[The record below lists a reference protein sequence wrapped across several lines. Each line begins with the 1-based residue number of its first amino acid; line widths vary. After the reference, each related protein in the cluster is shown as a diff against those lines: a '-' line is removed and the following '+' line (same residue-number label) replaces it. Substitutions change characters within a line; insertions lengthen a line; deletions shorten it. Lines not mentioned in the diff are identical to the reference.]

1 MSTLSFTNSP
11 DSWCVTVANK
21 PGPGGG
27 STGGFELE
35 TAEQLAAK
43 LEDLYMTKTGRIKLF
58 SLGSGIAGGIVLIF
72 THLQLLG
79 QEAIQTAFSWFRMV
93 TIPVLKGDV
102 EEFVADVGTYLSG
115 LFDPIEGF
123 GVLGYPVNLF
133 FALVTFAVLA
143 LAVRWAWRFFG
154 GDR

>member
-1 MSTLSFTNSP
+1 MVIVSRLDQWS
-11 DSWCVTVANK
+11 D
-21 PGPGGG
+21 G
-27 STGGFELE
+27 STSSGFKLE
-35 TAEQLAAK
+35 TADEIWSTLKANFITPK
-43 LEDLYMTKTGRIKLF
+43 GRIEW
-58 SLGSGIAGGIVLIF
+58 SALGSGLIGAMILIV

-102 EEFVADVGTYLSG
+102 EGFVADVGTYLSG

-133 FALVTFAVLA
+133 FALVTFAVLV
-143 LAVRWAWRFFG
+143 LAIRWAWRFFG
-154 GDR
+154 GGS